1 MRTFATF
8 AFLLSRPTMSAGTHH
23 ATATR
28 SAGAA
33 AAASAAA
40 RTVLLQAP
48 AVSAAAAAAAGLR
61 VLLQRWEF
69 AWLFLYQRFTKQIAN
84 SSQHN

>member
-1 MRTFATF
+1 MRTSATF
-8 AFLLSRPTMSAGTHH
+8 AFLLSRPTMSAGMRH
-23 ATATR
+23 ATATQ
-28 SAGAA
+28 SSTS

-40 RTVLLQAP
+40 RTALLQAP